1 MLDKNIFLFL
11 KELRNN
17 NNKEWFDKNRK
28 RYQDLRLNFIDF
40 VSLMIFE
47 LSKID
52 PSVKNIEA
60 KASIFRI
67 NRDIRFSAD
76 KSPYKINMGA
86 FITPGGKKS
95 GLPGYYLHLEPGST
109 FAAGGIHMPMPPELK
124 AVRHSIIENPEEYR
138 KIIEAPNFK
147 ELFDEVNGE
156 KLKTSPKG
164 FPKEDPNIDLIKLK
178 SYTVGHKLDEKMLS
192 SEYAFKELMKV
203 FSGMKEFNLFLKNAI
218 KE

>member
-1 MLDKNIFLFL
+1 MLDKNIFIFL
-11 KELRNN
+11 KELKKN
-17 NNKEWFDKNRK
+17 NNKEWFDQNRK

-76 KSPYKINMGA
+76 KSPYKSNMGA

-95 GLPGYYLHLEPGST
+95 GLPGYYLHIEPGAN
-109 FAAGGIHMPMPPELK
+109 FVAGGIHMPMPTELK
-124 AVRHSIIENPEEYR
+124 AIRNTIIENPEEYK
-138 KIIEAPNFK
+138 KIIEATDFIKLFK
-147 ELFDEVNGE
+147 EVNGD
-156 KLKTSPKG
+156 KLKTAPKG
-164 FPKEDPNIDLIKLK
+164 FPKEDPNINLIKLK
-178 SYTVGHKLDEKMLS
+178 SYTVVHKFDEKTLS
-192 SEYAFKELMKV
+192 TENALKELMKV
-203 FSGMKEFNLFLKNAI
+203 FSAMKEFNLFLKSAI
-218 KE
+218 EI